1 MEFNELREL
10 LVKNRS
16 YRRFDQSRKI
26 SADELREIADLATLC
41 ASGRNL
47 QPLKYKLVN
56 DEAICAE
63 LFAHLAWAGY
73 LTDWAGPEEGE
84 RPVAYIVQC
93 LDESLTKN
101 PMCDEGLQLEAL
113 TLGAVAK
120 GYGTCIIKSFN
131 LPKIVEILKLEPSL
145 KPTYV
150 IALGVPKED
159 VVLEP
164 MVDGDI
170 KYWRDEKGIHH
181 VPKRGIEEI
190 LVK

>member
-10 LVKNRS
+10 LIKNRS
-16 YRRFDQSRKI
+16 YRRFDQSHKI
-26 SADELREIADLATLC
+26 SVEELREIADLATLC

-47 QPLKYKLVN
+47 QPLKYKLVD
-56 DEAICAE
+56 DEALCAE
-63 LFAHLAWAGY
+63 LFEQLAWAGY
-73 LTDWAGPEEGE
+73 LTDWAGPEDGE

-93 LDESLTKN
+93 LDENLTKN

-131 LPKIVEILKLEPSL
+131 LSKVVEILKLELEL
-145 KPTYV
+145 KPTYIV
-150 IALGVPKED
+150 AIGVPKEK

-164 MVDGDI
+164 MTDGDI
-170 KYWRDEKGIHH
+170 KYWRDEKGTHH
-181 VPKRGIEEI
+181 VPKRDIEEI
-190 LVK
+190 LIK